1 MLVRFS
7 PLLGCGTSSFPGGNT
22 MLGSTHI
29 HRLGSKSG
37 PVQRQRRLWAGHSSW
52 ALGIPP
58 RPQKTYSL
66 YSPSLSGLGFF
77 PRGNFG
83 GSTIRSLYLATGKKR
98 EESKNVLGFAL
109 CAWDPGLEASLG
121 NGRGPCLGSH
131 DAMNITGFPYLSDLL
146 ILLCILLFLP
156 RITIPEPSH

>member
-1 MLVRFS
+1 M
-7 PLLGCGTSSFPGGNT
+7 TSRDLTLSVSQPQS
-22 MLGSTHI
+22 LGSQPPQATVCPWT
-29 HRLGSKSG
+29 LSQTSTVLFTVMSG
-37 PVQRQRRLWAGHSSW
+37 FL
-52 ALGIPP
+52 
-58 RPQKTYSL
+58 
-66 YSPSLSGLGFF
+66 LSGLGFF

-156 RITIPEPSH
+156 RITIAEPSH